1 MTDGVRVVVDTSW
14 LSKLGPMT
22 DDMLGRL
29 CEDIATDA
37 RRMAPVLTGD
47 LRNSIDVLGV
57 SNGVGRVG
65 AGDASVDYAAYVEL
79 GTRKMA
85 PQPYL
90 KPAAFR
96 ARSL

>member
-37 RRMAPVLTGD
+37 RRLAPVLTGD

-85 PQPYL
+85 PQPFL
-90 KPAAFR
+90 RPAALR

>member
-29 CEDIATDA
+29 CEDIAVDA

-85 PQPYL
+85 PQPFL
-90 KPAAFR
+90 RPAALR